1 MAKEKVKKQYTN
13 GLERILKIDWMI
25 SNLRYPSVQNFA
37 EETGASIPTINRDLR
52 DLRNKFGAEGILQY
66 DRYKKGF
73 YYTRPSFRIP
83 AMLSSEK
90 QIVAASLMTKLL
102 ELIKNTPVYKKA
114 IEVFNSLSNN
124 IDENTKLNAKKL
136 SNRILFLGMDPVKI
150 DDEIWSNLEEAL
162 SKNCY
167 IKFDYL
173 KYNRKIVVQP
183 WQLIYSEGMWCLYA
197 YNPNPEIKE
206 IRFYN
211 LTGIKNLEL
220 LKESFE
226 LPKAFEYTKRAKG
239 NFRRYIGK
247 ELLFY
252 KIKIT
257 SENTLNY
264 IRTYKWTDDQKFEEQ
279 KDGSTIMTFSS
290 NQDYPILGWV
300 LSHGMYVQP
309 LEPEW
314 LVEEWGNNVKAMANI
329 AKKMENT
336 HMSNNCT
343 YWNCVK

>member
-25 SNLRYPSVQNFA
+25 ANLHYPSVEDFA
-37 EETGASIPTINRDLR
+37 NETGASIPTINRDLR
-52 DLRNKFGAEGILQY
+52 DLRNKFGAEDILQY
-66 DRYKKGF
+66 DRYEKGF

-90 QIVAASLMTKLL
+90 QIIAASLMTKLL

-114 IEVFNSLSNN
+114 IEVFNSLSDN

-150 DDEIWSNLEEAL
+150 DDEIWTKLEEAL

-173 KYNRKIVVQP
+173 NYNRKFVVQP
-183 WQLIYSEGMWCLYA
+183 WQLIYSEGMWSLYA
-197 YNPNPEIKE
+197 YNQNPEIKK

-211 LTGIKNLEL
+211 LPGIKNLEL
-220 LKESFE
+220 LKDTFE
-226 LPKAFEYTKRAKG
+226 LPKDFEYTKRAKG

-247 ELLFY
+247 ELMHC
-252 KIKIT
+252 KIRIT
-257 SENTLNY
+257 SEKTLSY
-264 IRTYKWTDDQKFEEQ
+264 IKTYKWTDDQKFIKQE
-279 KDGSTIMTFSS
+279 DGSTIMTFTS

-314 LVEEWGNNVKAMANI
+314 LVDEWRKNVKEMAQL
-329 AKKMENT
+329 AER
-336 HMSNNCT
+336 
-343 YWNCVK
+343 V

>member
-25 SNLRYPSVQNFA
+25 ANLHYPSVEDFA
-37 EETGASIPTINRDLR
+37 KETGASIPTINRDLR
-52 DLRNKFGAEGILQY
+52 DLRNKFGAEDILQY
-66 DRYKKGF
+66 DRYEKGF

-83 AMLSSEK
+83 AMLTSEK
-90 QIVAASLMTKLL
+90 QIIAASLMTKLL

-114 IEVFNSLSNN
+114 IEVFNSLSEN
-124 IDENTKLNAKKL
+124 IDENSKLNAKKL
-136 SNRILFLGMDPVKI
+136 SNRILFLSMDPVNI
-150 DDEIWSNLEEAL
+150 DAEIWTKLEDAL

-173 KYNRKIVVQP
+173 NYNHKFVVQP
-183 WQLIYSEGMWCLYA
+183 WQLIYSEGMWSLYA
-197 YNPNPEIKE
+197 YNQNPEIKA

-211 LTGIKNLEL
+211 LPGIKNLEL
-220 LKESFE
+220 LKDTFE
-226 LPKAFEYTKRAKG
+226 LPEDFEYTKRAKG

-247 ELLFY
+247 ELLDW
-252 KIKIT
+252 KIRIT
-257 SENTLNY
+257 SEKTLNY
-264 IRTYKWTDDQKFEEQ
+264 IKTYKWTDDQKFEKQE
-279 KDGSTIMTFSS
+279 DGSTIMTFTS

-314 LVEEWGNNVKAMANI
+314 LVNEWKMNVREMARL
-329 AKKMENT
+329 ADG
-336 HMSNNCT
+336 
-343 YWNCVK
+343 V

>member
-1 MAKEKVKKQYTN
+1 MAKEKGKKQFLNSY
-13 GLERILKIDWMI
+13 ERILKIDQLI
-25 SNLRYPSVQNFA
+25 SQMHYPSV
-37 EETGASIPTINRDLR
+37 EELSKKTGYSIPTINRDLR
-52 DLRNKFGAEGILQY
+52 DLRLKFGAEDILKY
-66 DRYKKGF
+66 DRYEKGF

-83 AMLSSEK
+83 AMLTSEK
-90 QIVAASLMTKLL
+90 QIIAASLMTKLL

-114 IEVFNSLSNN
+114 IEVFNSLSDN

-150 DDEIWSNLEEAL
+150 DDEIWSKLEEAL

-173 KYNRKIVVQP
+173 NYNRKFVVQP
-183 WQLIYSEGMWCLYA
+183 WQLIYSEGMWSLYA
-197 YNPNPEIKE
+197 YNQNPKIKE

-211 LTGIKNLEL
+211 LPGIKNLEL
-220 LKESFE
+220 LKDTFE
-226 LPKAFEYTKRAKG
+226 LPEDFEYTKRAKG

-247 ELLFY
+247 ELLHC

-257 SENTLNY
+257 SEKTLNY
-264 IRTYKWTDDQKFEEQ
+264 IKTYKWTDDQKFEKQ
-279 KDGSTIMTFSS
+279 KDGSTIMTFTS

-314 LVEEWGNNVKAMANI
+314 LVNEWKINVKKMAEFIKNQ
-329 AKKMENT
+329 
-336 HMSNNCT
+336 
-343 YWNCVK
+343 